1 MADSIVELCEN
12 MSLTEGEQVGLCI
25 HEDDTADLRMMW
37 GKCLVGRLLTE
48 RRVQKDAF
56 RISMAKLWRTI
67 GSVIFKELDDNLWLF
82 EFASD
87 RDKSRVEE
95 GRPWL
100 FDRSVLVLRDVDDHI
115 PPTEMIFH
123 HSPIWVQ
130 VHNMPLTCMNRA
142 VGFQIGG
149 SIGVVEEV
157 DVTGDGVGWG
167 RCLRIRVAIDL
178 TKPLDRGRALIIQ
191 GKPIWVKFRYEK
203 LPSFFHFCGRIY
215 HGRII
220 CEKKQGFRMNDD
232 DVGKQ
237 WGMWLRADDVR
248 FRKGGVSSVGV
259 KNKVQDGEPEKVEY
273 PPLTGGRAEGIKPG
287 SHVHRGIAARV
298 HQLWGMFV
306 IEIFFPHPR
315 LSVIMFMKWLCR
327 WKHARG

>member
-1 MADSIVELCEN
+1 
-12 MSLTEGEQVGLCI
+12 
-25 HEDDTADLRMMW
+25 
-37 GKCLVGRLLTE
+37 
-48 RRVQKDAF
+48 
-56 RISMAKLWRTI
+56 
-67 GSVIFKELDDNLWLF
+67 
-82 EFASD
+82 
-87 RDKSRVEE
+87 
-95 GRPWL
+95 
-100 FDRSVLVLRDVDDHI
+100 
-115 PPTEMIFH
+115 
-123 HSPIWVQ
+123 
-130 VHNMPLTCMNRA
+130 MNRA

-149 SIGVVEEV
+149 SMGVVEEV

-191 GKPIWVKFRYEK
+191 GKSIWVKFRYEK
-203 LPSFFHFCGRIY
+203 LPSFCHFCGRIY

-248 FRKGGVSSVGV
+248 FRKGGVSSIGV

-273 PPLTGGRAEGIKPG
+273 PSLTGGLPLLI
-287 SHVHRGIAARV
+287 SRV

-315 LSVIMFMKWLCR
+315 LSVIMFTNRLCR
-327 WKHARG
+327 WKHARD